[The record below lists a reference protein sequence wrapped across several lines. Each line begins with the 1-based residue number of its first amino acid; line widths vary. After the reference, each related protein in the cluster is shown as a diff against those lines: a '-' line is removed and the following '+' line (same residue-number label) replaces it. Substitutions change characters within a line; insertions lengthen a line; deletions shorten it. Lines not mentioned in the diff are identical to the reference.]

1 MIIAFTDDQTV
12 LVFPDISSVRGQCE
26 AIDVEE
32 GTWHFFDEYGRR
44 LKPRI
49 ITAVRRTSLPFG
61 VKLIG
66 GGNFDLDEP
75 DPQDEGATFD
85 TLLANAVDME
95 PNRSF
100 ATIADL
106 ARHVD
111 QNRRGKSSL

>member
-1 MIIAFTDDQTV
+1 MIIGFTDDQTV
-12 LVFPDISSVRGQCE
+12 LVFPDIASVRGQCE

-32 GTWHFFDEYGRR
+32 GTWHFFNEYGRR

-66 GGNFDLDEP
+66 GGSFDLEP
-75 DPQDEGATFD
+75 DPEDEGAAFD
-85 TLLANAVDME
+85 TLLANAVNME

-106 ARHVD
+106 ARHVNE
-111 QNRRGKSSL
+111 NRRGKRSV

>member
-1 MIIAFTDDQTV
+1 MIIVFNDDQTV
-12 LVFPDISSVRGQCE
+12 EVFPDIASVRGHCE

-32 GTWHFFDEYGRR
+32 GAFHFFDEHGRR

-66 GGNFDLDEP
+66 GGNFDLEL
-75 DPQDEGATFD
+75 DPEDEGVAFD
-85 TLLANAVDME
+85 TLLANAIEIE
-95 PNRSF
+95 PNGRF

-111 QNRRGKSSL
+111 ENRQRKSSL